1 MGINYSK
8 INQWILCE
16 DSFDPA
22 HLGKCEAIMCLGN
35 GYMGLRSAAE
45 ERYLGETRDLLIN
58 GTFDRFDKSEVTELP
73 NAADVTAVELWI
85 NGIRFSLDQG
95 SCADY
100 SRELNI
106 RTGELMRQ
114 VVWTSP
120 QGEQVRLCFK
130 RIVSLKRLHD
140 IAMRIS
146 VTITV

>member
-1 MGINYSK
+1 
-8 INQWILCE
+8 
-16 DSFDPA
+16 
-22 HLGKCEAIMCLGN
+22 MCLGN

-120 QGEQVRLCFK
+120 QGEQVRLCFQ